1 MWKDIKRELNSRSLF
16 RIIVASTIAC
26 AVIVIG
32 FKIAVPNFALQNLW
46 PMLFALP
53 GILLAVVAQMAI
65 LTLIPPFV
73 TIRSD
78 RIQYV
83 HGQNGFEIKPK
94 SIAWI
99 QVSVFSDSIKR
110 MKIAYSPRRKLRIL
124 RVGIASHVNL
134 QALIDLLPLEPKILD
149 ARGRWSAK
157 KQPMTNKRLH
167 VGCDSIDTQ

>member
-1 MWKDIKRELNSRSLF
+1 MWKDIKRVLNSRSLF

-110 MKIAYSPRRKLRIL
+110 MKIAYTPRGKLRIL

-134 QALIDLLPLEPKILD
+134 QELIDLLPLEPKILD

-157 KQPMTNKRLH
+157 KQPIT
-167 VGCDSIDTQ
+167 